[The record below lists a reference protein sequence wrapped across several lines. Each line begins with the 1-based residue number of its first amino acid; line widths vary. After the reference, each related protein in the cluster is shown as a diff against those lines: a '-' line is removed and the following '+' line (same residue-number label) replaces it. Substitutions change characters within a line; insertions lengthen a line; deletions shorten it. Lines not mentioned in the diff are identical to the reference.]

1 MSSIA
6 TQTRVTDQ
14 SLAVTPACFW
24 RLSVAQYH
32 QMIEA
37 DILTPDDRVELL
49 EGWLISKM
57 PKKPPHSVAT
67 KLTRDVLTALLP
79 SGWFVNTQEPI
90 TLADSEPEPDAVIV
104 RGGTRDYL
112 DRHPG
117 PQDIP
122 LVVEVADPTI
132 ARDRKLKQRIYA
144 RAGIPVYWIIN
155 PRARRVEVYS
165 TPTADEVSAGYQN
178 RHDYTVADELPV
190 LIEGREIGRIRV
202 ADLLP

>member
-6 TQTRVTDQ
+6 TQTRVDDQ

-37 DILTPDDRVELL
+37 GILTPDDRVELL
-49 EGWLISKM
+49 EGWLISKV

-67 KLTRDVLTALLP
+67 RRTRAALIALLP
-79 SGWFVNTQEPI
+79 AGWYVDTQEPI
-90 TLADSEPEPDAVIV
+90 TLADSEPEPDVTIV
-104 RGGTRDYL
+104 RDDANDYL

-117 PQDIP
+117 AEDLP
-122 LVVEVADPTI
+122 LVVEVADTTI

-155 PRARRVEVYS
+155 LRTKRVEVY
-165 TPTADEVSAGYQN
+165 TAPLADEVSASYQN
-178 RHDYTVADELPV
+178 RQDYTAADELPV
-190 LIEGREIGRIRV
+190 LIEGREVGRIKV
-202 ADLLP
+202 ADLLL